1 MIVLSRFRVDPD
13 DGTGFADAGASRR
26 RVLAGQPGFVSA
38 DLGRNLDEPTL
49 WTVTT
54 RWTNVGSYR
63 RALQGYDAKVA
74 VVPLLSRAIDEPSA
88 YDEPELVGENLARDT
103 DPDAPALT
111 PTTPLGSTSPRN
123 LALHPSNSP
132 GEVTVPHVYV
142 GNRQGEAND
151 GRSGVIGSAQVVAPD
166 NLVR

>member
-1 MIVLSRFRVDPD
+1 MIVLSRFEVDPD
-13 DGTGFADAGASRR
+13 DGAGFVDEARHAV
-26 RVLAGQPGFVSA
+26 RVLSGQPGFVSA
-38 DLGRNLDEPTL
+38 DVGRNLDEPTL

-103 DPDAPALT
+103 E
-111 PTTPLGSTSPRN
+111 S
-123 LALHPSNSP
+123 
-132 GEVTVPHVYV
+132 
-142 GNRQGEAND
+142 
-151 GRSGVIGSAQVVAPD
+151 
-166 NLVR
+166 